1 VSENL
6 RNPLA
11 GYASA
16 AFIAIDILWK
26 RGYIVHSMRARDE
39 ARDLASQV
47 SRSPWD
53 HKEQS

>member
-1 VSENL
+1 MSENL

-26 RGYIVHSMRARDE
+26 RGHIVHSMRARDK
-39 ARDLASQV
+39 ARDVASE
-47 SRSPWD
+47 SCIKKSMG
-53 HKEQS
+53 S